1 MNKRRILGLIVGL
14 YLCIVVSGFI
24 IYGIANQL
32 NNVIVYL
39 RERFYLE
46 DLNAWLQIMS
56 WTLFSMIV
64 VLVLLTCEIL
74 STAKK
79 QIISNQNQET
89 VDSSLEVS
97 PEEEVTEQVIE
108 VQEDKV
114 KKEIMTIYLSSGESF
129 FHEIDSTGLSSQEI
143 IDRWKNMPLGGELIV
158 EDSEGW
164 SAYKKNEIVA
174 ITILFEDIDYE

>member
-14 YLCIVVSGFI
+14 YLCIAISGFI

-32 NNVIVYL
+32 NNVFVYL
-39 RERFYLE
+39 SERFYLE
-46 DLNAWLQIMS
+46 DLNAGLQIMS
-56 WTLFSMIV
+56 WTLFAMIV

-89 VDSSLEVS
+89 VDLSLEVNS
-97 PEEEVTEQVIE
+97 EETVPDQTIKEQEKIA
-108 VQEDKV
+108 
-114 KKEIMTIYLSSGESF
+114 KKEIMTIYLSSGDSF
-129 FHEIDSTGLSSQEI
+129 FHEIDSMKLSSQEI

>member
-14 YLCIVVSGFI
+14 YLCIAVSGFI
-24 IYGIANQL
+24 IYGIADQL

-46 DLNAWLQIMS
+46 DLNAGLQIMS
-56 WTLFSMIV
+56 WTLFAMIV
-64 VLVLLTCEIL
+64 VLVILTCEIL

-97 PEEEVTEQVIE
+97 SEEEVTEQVIE
-108 VQEDKV
+108 VQEDKA
-114 KKEIMTIYLSSGESF
+114 KKEIMTIYLSSGDSF
-129 FHEIDSTGLSSQEI
+129 FHEIDSMKLSSQEI

-164 SAYKKNEIVA
+164 SAYKKDEIVA
-174 ITILFEDIDYE
+174 ITILFES

>member
-14 YLCIVVSGFI
+14 YLCIAIAGFI

-32 NNVIVYL
+32 NNVFVYL
-39 RERFYLE
+39 SERFYLE
-46 DLNAWLQIMS
+46 DLNAGLQIMS
-56 WTLFSMIV
+56 WTLFAMIV

-89 VDSSLEVS
+89 VESSLEVNS
-97 PEEEVTEQVIE
+97 EETVPDQTIKEQEKIA
-108 VQEDKV
+108 
-114 KKEIMTIYLSSGESF
+114 KKEIMTIYLSSGDSF
-129 FHEIDSTGLSSQEI
+129 FHEIDSMKLSSQEI

-164 SAYKKNEIVA
+164 SAYKKDEIVA
-174 ITILFEDIDYE
+174 ITILFES

>member
-14 YLCIVVSGFI
+14 YLCIAVSGFI
-24 IYGIANQL
+24 IYGIADQL

-39 RERFYLE
+39 SERFYLE
-46 DLNAWLQIMS
+46 DLNAGLQIMS
-56 WTLFSMIV
+56 WTLFAMIV
-64 VLVLLTCEIL
+64 VLVILTCEIL

-89 VDSSLEVS
+89 VDSSLEVNS
-97 PEEEVTEQVIE
+97 EEEVTEQVIE
-108 VQEDKV
+108 VQEDKA
-114 KKEIMTIYLSSGESF
+114 KKEIMTIYLSSGDSF
-129 FHEIDSTGLSSQEI
+129 FHEIDSMKLSSQEI

-164 SAYKKNEIVA
+164 SAYKKDEIVA

>member
-14 YLCIVVSGFI
+14 YLCIAVSGFI
-24 IYGIANQL
+24 IYGIADQL

-39 RERFYLE
+39 SERFYLE
-46 DLNAWLQIMS
+46 DLNAGLQIMS
-56 WTLFSMIV
+56 WTLFAMIV

-89 VDSSLEVS
+89 VESSLEVNS
-97 PEEEVTEQVIE
+97 EETVPDQTIKEQEKIA
-108 VQEDKV
+108 
-114 KKEIMTIYLSSGESF
+114 KKEIMTIYLSSGDSF
-129 FHEIDSTGLSSQEI
+129 FHEIDSMKLSSQEI

-164 SAYKKNEIVA
+164 SAYKKDEIVA
-174 ITILFEDIDYE
+174 ITILFES

>member
-14 YLCIVVSGFI
+14 YLCIAVSGFI
-24 IYGIANQL
+24 IYGIADQL

-39 RERFYLE
+39 SERFYLE
-46 DLNAWLQIMS
+46 DLNAGLQIMS
-56 WTLFSMIV
+56 WTLFAMIV
-64 VLVLLTCEIL
+64 VLVILTCEIL

-97 PEEEVTEQVIE
+97 SEEEVTEQVIE
-108 VQEDKV
+108 VQEDKA
-114 KKEIMTIYLSSGESF
+114 KKEIMTIYLSSGDSF
-129 FHEIDSTGLSSQEI
+129 FHEIDSMKLSSQEI

-164 SAYKKNEIVA
+164 SAYKKDEIVA

>member
-14 YLCIVVSGFI
+14 YLCIAVSGFTICWITNQMNNEFIYLVDVKAMVRI
-24 IYGIANQL
+24 I
-32 NNVIVYL
+32 
-39 RERFYLE
+39 
-46 DLNAWLQIMS
+46 S
-56 WTLFSMIV
+56 WTLFAMIV
-64 VLVLLTCEIL
+64 VLVLLTWEIL

-97 PEEEVTEQVIE
+97 SEEEVTEQVIE
-108 VQEDKV
+108 VQEDKA

-164 SAYKKNEIVA
+164 SAYKKDEIVA